1 MSSRILK
8 SLRAHLKGRIK
19 SVPCFSGSFSF
30 VSLVQGIFSAI
41 RAVKNGTA
49 LEKQRKTDDI
59 TAFEISFA
67 TDVSAGGF
75 FMRFRCPF
83 CFYAINAD
91 ESARGYSMTCPSC
104 AKTVM
109 VPVGRFEDGCI
120 IGDFL
125 IKSKIGEGSIG
136 AVYLATQLSLERQ
149 VALKILSPEYSTH
162 KGIND
167 FLNEARAA
175 AKLSH
180 INLVQS
186 FAIGEEDNICYMA
199 MTYITGE
206 TVRKRILRE
215 GRIPVDE
222 SLHIIQQVAEALYY
236 AWEESRLIHRDVK
249 PDNIMITEDGIV
261 KLTDLGLAMQTSEW
275 SKDMEISGSP
285 SYMSPEQ
292 FSGEPLDTRSDIYSL
307 GVTLYQMISGKL
319 PFDAETVR
327 SVAHQHFEEDAV
339 PLNKV
344 DTAVPVPVARLVRKM
359 MAKKPADRYRDMEDL
374 LNEIWTIRQK
384 TAPDRSLVPEIHTIS
399 LKRLDYEMQHES
411 SEAKKNVLKLED
423 EIRERRKYL
432 RILLALIPVALIL
445 GIIVTLYWYGN
456 TPINTSVETRIAQKT
471 AYFKRFANDGS
482 LPLKVIQEEGEKILA
497 EFGKPRSRTQRFML
511 DNIRAIMTEAAYR
524 RSQLENRNLLNSLR
538 NARRDNAAL
547 KAEAESVTVRMKDPD
562 NKAIS
567 AEETARTRK
576 LYEENLK
583 KLNALNATIKSLETE
598 RNALQERVSSLEL
611 TLEENWRD
619 MIRAEIMKLRPQLR
633 LREISALLAVESV
646 QYPRRTGWL
655 NEREQ
660 ENLFLGRI
668 LLDIAESGTKYSA
681 KELPGLG
688 KIIMISSGFIDYQDR
703 DGRVRQM
710 KWNALPTDIAWQ
722 ILSDNPLFTG
732 KEREVRA
739 GLELLKG
746 NLGMAQMANPT
757 DLEVNAMIRIY
768 LQNTVRTM
776 KYMVPDNRNGAK
788 ELYDTAL
795 KVLNGGLE
803 FENMKN
809 NLSAILSL

>member
-1 MSSRILK
+1 
-8 SLRAHLKGRIK
+8 
-19 SVPCFSGSFSF
+19 
-30 VSLVQGIFSAI
+30 
-41 RAVKNGTA
+41 
-49 LEKQRKTDDI
+49 
-59 TAFEISFA
+59 
-67 TDVSAGGF
+67 
-75 FMRFRCPF
+75 
-83 CFYAINAD
+83 
-91 ESARGYSMTCPSC
+91 
-104 AKTVM
+104 M

-149 VALKILSPEYSTH
+149 VALKILSPEYSTQ

-206 TVRKRILRE
+206 TVRKRILRD
-215 GRIPVDE
+215 GKIPVDE

-261 KLTDLGLAMQTSEW
+261 KLTDLGLAIQTSEW
-275 SKDMEISGSP
+275 SKDMDISGSP

-292 FSGEPLDTRSDIYSL
+292 FAGDPLDTRSDIYSL

-319 PFDAETVR
+319 PFDANTVR
-327 SVAHQHFEEDAV
+327 SVAHQHFEEEAV
-339 PLNKV
+339 PLNKL
-344 DTAVPVPVARLVRKM
+344 DSSVPIPVARLVKKM
-359 MAKKPADRYRDMEDL
+359 MEKNPDDRYRDMEDL
-374 LNEIWTIRQK
+374 LNDIWQIRQK

-399 LKRLDYEMQHES
+399 LKRLDYGMQHETT
-411 SEAKKNVLKLED
+411 EAKKNVLKLED

-456 TPINTSVETRIAQKT
+456 TPINTSVETRITQKT
-471 AYFKRFANDGS
+471 AYFKRFADDGS
-482 LPLKVIQEEGEKILA
+482 LPLKVIQEEGEKILD
-497 EFGKPRSRTQRFML
+497 EFGKPRNRIQRLML
-511 DNIRAIMTEAAYR
+511 DNIRAIMTEAAYK
-524 RSQLENRNLLNSLR
+524 RSMIENKNLLNSLR
-538 NARRDNAAL
+538 NARRDTAAL
-547 KAEAESVTVRMKDPD
+547 KAEMETLSIRMKEAE

-567 AEETARTRK
+567 AEETEKTKR

-583 KLNALNATIKSLETE
+583 KVDGLNATVKSLETE
-598 RNALQERVSSLEL
+598 RSALLNRVSSLEL

-619 MIRAEIMKLRPQLR
+619 AIRSEIMKLRPELR

-646 QYPRRTGWL
+646 QYPLRTEWL
-655 NEREQ
+655 NGLEK
-660 ENLFLGRI
+660 ENVFLMRI
-668 LLDIAESGTKYSA
+668 LADIAESGTKYSA

-688 KIIMISSGFIDYQDR
+688 RIIMITSGFLDYQDPEN
-703 DGRVRQM
+703 RVRQI
-710 KWNALPTDIAWQ
+710 KWVQLPTDIAWQ
-722 ILSDNPLFTG
+722 ILSDNPFFSNR
-732 KEREVRA
+732 EPEVRS

-746 NLGMAQMANPT
+746 RLGAAQAANPT
-757 DLEVNAMIRIY
+757 NLEISALIRIY
-768 LQNTVRTM
+768 VQNTARTM
-776 KYMVPDNRNGAK
+776 KYMVPDNREGAGK
-788 ELYDTAL
+788 LYENAL
-795 KVLNGGLE
+795 QILEGGLE
-803 FENMKN
+803 FDSLKAD
-809 NLSAILSL
+809 LAAILSQ

>member
-1 MSSRILK
+1 
-8 SLRAHLKGRIK
+8 
-19 SVPCFSGSFSF
+19 
-30 VSLVQGIFSAI
+30 
-41 RAVKNGTA
+41 
-49 LEKQRKTDDI
+49 
-59 TAFEISFA
+59 
-67 TDVSAGGF
+67 
-75 FMRFRCPF
+75 MRFRCPF
-83 CFYAINAD
+83 CFYAINTD

-149 VALKILSPEYSTH
+149 VALKILSPEYSTQ

-206 TVRKRILRE
+206 TVRKRILRD
-215 GRIPVDE
+215 GKIPVDE

-275 SKDMEISGSP
+275 RKDMEISGSP

-292 FSGEPLDTRSDIYSL
+292 FAGEPLDTRSDIYSL
-307 GVTLYQMISGKL
+307 GVTLYQMIAGKL
-319 PFDAETVR
+319 PFDADTVR
-327 SVAHQHFEEDAV
+327 SVAHQQFEEEAV

-344 DTAVPVPVARLVRKM
+344 DPSVPVPVARLVKKM
-359 MAKKPADRYRDMEDL
+359 MEKNPDDRYRDMEAL
-374 LNEIWTIRQK
+374 LNDIWEIRQK
-384 TAPDRSLVPEIHTIS
+384 TAPDRSLVPEVHTIS
-399 LKRLDYEMQHES
+399 LKRLDYGRQHETT
-411 SEAKKNVLKLED
+411 EAKKNVLKLED

-445 GIIVTLYWYGN
+445 GVIVTLYWYGN
-456 TPINTSVETRIAQKT
+456 TPINTSVETRIMQKT
-471 AYFKRFANDGS
+471 AYFKRFADDGS

-497 EFGKPRSRTQRFML
+497 EFGNPRNRTQRLML
-511 DNIRAIMTEAAYR
+511 DNIRAIMTEAAYQR
-524 RSQLENRNLLNSLR
+524 TMHENKNLLNALR
-538 NARRDNAAL
+538 TSRRDNAVL
-547 KAEAESVTVRMKDPD
+547 KAEAEKLTVRMKEAE

-567 AEETARTRK
+567 AEETARTKK

-583 KLNALNATIKSLETE
+583 KIEALNASIQSLETE
-598 RNALQERVSSLEL
+598 RSALQQRISSLEL

-619 MIRAEIMKLRPQLR
+619 SIRSEIMKLRPQLR

-646 QYPRRTGWL
+646 QYPGRAQWL
-655 NEREQ
+655 NTLEQ
-660 ENLFLGRI
+660 ENSLLQRI
-668 LLDIAESGTKYSA
+668 LADIADSGTKYSA
-681 KELPGLG
+681 KDLPGIG
-688 KIIMISSGFIDYQDR
+688 RIIMISSGFVDYQD
-703 DGRVRQM
+703 DGNRVRQV
-710 KWNALPTDIAWQ
+710 KWTQLPTDTAWR
-722 ILSDNPLFTG
+722 ILSDNPFFSG
-732 KEREVRA
+732 REREVRA

-746 NLGMAQMANPT
+746 CLGAAQAANPT
-757 DLEVNAMIRIY
+757 SLEISAMIRIY
-768 LQNTVRTM
+768 TQDTARAM
-776 KYMVPDNRNGAK
+776 KYMVPDDPDGARA
-788 ELYDTAL
+788 LYDNAL
-795 KVLNGGLE
+795 KILKGGLE
-803 FENMKN
+803 FDSIHSE
-809 NLSAILSL
+809 LSAILSQ

>member
-1 MSSRILK
+1 
-8 SLRAHLKGRIK
+8 
-19 SVPCFSGSFSF
+19 
-30 VSLVQGIFSAI
+30 
-41 RAVKNGTA
+41 
-49 LEKQRKTDDI
+49 
-59 TAFEISFA
+59 
-67 TDVSAGGF
+67 
-75 FMRFRCPF
+75 MRFRCPF
-83 CFYAINAD
+83 CFYAINTD

-149 VALKILSPEYSTH
+149 VALKILSPEYSTQ

-206 TVRKRILRE
+206 TVRKRILRD
-215 GRIPVDE
+215 GKIPVDE

-275 SKDMEISGSP
+275 RKDMEISGSP

-292 FSGEPLDTRSDIYSL
+292 FAGEPLDTRSDIYSL
-307 GVTLYQMISGKL
+307 GVTLYQMIAGKL
-319 PFDAETVR
+319 PFDADTVR
-327 SVAHQHFEEDAV
+327 SVAHQHFEEEAV

-344 DTAVPVPVARLVRKM
+344 DPSVPVPVARLVKKM
-359 MAKKPADRYRDMEDL
+359 MEKNPDDRYRDMEAL
-374 LNEIWTIRQK
+374 LNDIWEIRQK
-384 TAPDRSLVPEIHTIS
+384 TAPDRSLVPEVHTIS
-399 LKRLDYEMQHES
+399 LKRLDYGRQHETT
-411 SEAKKNVLKLED
+411 EAKKNVLKLED

-445 GIIVTLYWYGN
+445 GVIVTLYWYGN
-456 TPINTSVETRIAQKT
+456 TPINTSVETRIMQKT
-471 AYFKRFANDGS
+471 AYFKRFADDGS

-497 EFGKPRSRTQRFML
+497 EFGNPRNRTQRLML
-511 DNIRAIMTEAAYR
+511 DNIRAIMTEAAYQR
-524 RSQLENRNLLNSLR
+524 TMHENKNLLNALR
-538 NARRDNAAL
+538 TSRRDNAVL
-547 KAEAESVTVRMKDPD
+547 KAEAEKLTVRMKEAE

-567 AEETARTRK
+567 AEETARTKK

-583 KLNALNATIKSLETE
+583 KIEALNASIQSLETE
-598 RNALQERVSSLEL
+598 RSALQQRISSLEL

-619 MIRAEIMKLRPQLR
+619 SIRSEIMKLRPQLR

-646 QYPRRTGWL
+646 QYPGRAQWL
-655 NEREQ
+655 NTLEQ
-660 ENLFLGRI
+660 ENSLLQRI
-668 LLDIAESGTKYSA
+668 LADIADSGTKYSA
-681 KELPGLG
+681 KDLPGIG
-688 KIIMISSGFIDYQDR
+688 RIIMISSGFVDYQD
-703 DGRVRQM
+703 DGNRVRQV
-710 KWNALPTDIAWQ
+710 KWTQLPTDTAWR
-722 ILSDNPLFTG
+722 ILSDNPFFSG
-732 KEREVRA
+732 REREVRA

-746 NLGMAQMANPT
+746 CLGAAQAANPT
-757 DLEVNAMIRIY
+757 SLEISAMIRIFT
-768 LQNTVRTM
+768 QDTARAM
-776 KYMVPDNRNGAK
+776 KYMVPDDPDGARA
-788 ELYDTAL
+788 LYDNAL
-795 KVLNGGLE
+795 KILKGGLE
-803 FENMKN
+803 FDSIHSE
-809 NLSAILSL
+809 LSAILSQ

>member
-1 MSSRILK
+1 
-8 SLRAHLKGRIK
+8 
-19 SVPCFSGSFSF
+19 
-30 VSLVQGIFSAI
+30 
-41 RAVKNGTA
+41 
-49 LEKQRKTDDI
+49 
-59 TAFEISFA
+59 
-67 TDVSAGGF
+67 
-75 FMRFRCPF
+75 MRFRCPF

-104 AKTVM
+104 AKTVK

-149 VALKILSPEYSTH
+149 VALKILSPEYSTR

-199 MTYITGE
+199 MTYVTGE
-206 TVRKRILRE
+206 TLRKRILRE

-275 SKDMEISGSP
+275 RKDMDISGSP

-292 FSGEPLDTRSDIYSL
+292 FAGDPLDTRSDIYSL
-307 GVTLYQMISGKL
+307 GITLYQMIAGKL

-327 SVAHQHFEEDAV
+327 SVAHQHFEEEAV

-344 DTAVPVPVARLVRKM
+344 DSSVPLPVARLVRKM
-359 MAKKPADRYRDMEDL
+359 MEKNPDDRYRNMEEL
-374 LNEIWTIRQK
+374 LNDIWKIRQK
-384 TAPDRSLVPEIHTIS
+384 TAPDRSLVPEVHTIS
-399 LKRLDYEMQHES
+399 MKRLDYGMQHETT
-411 SEAKKNVLKLED
+411 EAKKNVLKLED

-456 TPINTSVETRIAQKT
+456 TPINTSVEMRIAQKT
-471 AYFKRFANDGS
+471 AYFRRFADDGS

-497 EFGKPRSRTQRFML
+497 EFGKPRNRAQRLML
-511 DNIRAIMTEAAYR
+511 DNIRAIMTDAAYK
-524 RSQLENRNLLNSLR
+524 RSVLENKNLLNALR
-538 NARRDNAAL
+538 NARRDNAVL
-547 KAEAESVTVRMKDPD
+547 KAEGERLSVRMKEAE
-562 NKAIS
+562 NKAVA
-567 AEETARTRK
+567 AEETARTKK

-583 KLNALNATIKSLETE
+583 KIGNLNTAIQSLERE
-598 RNALQERVSSLEL
+598 RNALQQRISSLEL

-619 MIRAEIMKLRPQLR
+619 GIRMEIMKLRPQQR

-646 QYPRRTGWL
+646 QYPRRAEWL
-655 NEREQ
+655 NTLEQ
-660 ENLFLGRI
+660 ENVLLMRI
-668 LLDIAESGTKYSA
+668 LAEIAESGTQYSA
-681 KELPGLG
+681 KELPGRG
-688 KIIMISSGFIDYQDR
+688 KIIMISSGFIDYQDQ
-703 DGRVRQM
+703 DNRVRQIR
-710 KWNALPTDIAWQ
+710 WDQLPADAAWQ
-722 ILSDNPLFTG
+722 ILSGNPFFSAR
-732 KEREVRA
+732 EREVRA

-746 NLGMAQMANPT
+746 RLGAAQTANPT
-757 DLEVNAMIRIY
+757 DLEISAMIRLY
-768 LQNTVRTM
+768 AQKTARTM
-776 KYMVPDNRNGAK
+776 KYMLPEKRAEARK
-788 ELYDTAL
+788 LYENAL
-795 KVLNGGLE
+795 EVLKGGLE
-803 FENMKN
+803 FDSIKSD
-809 NLSAILSL
+809 LSAILSL

>member
-1 MSSRILK
+1 
-8 SLRAHLKGRIK
+8 
-19 SVPCFSGSFSF
+19 
-30 VSLVQGIFSAI
+30 
-41 RAVKNGTA
+41 
-49 LEKQRKTDDI
+49 
-59 TAFEISFA
+59 
-67 TDVSAGGF
+67 
-75 FMRFRCPF
+75 MRFRCPF
-83 CFYAINAD
+83 CFYAINTD

-149 VALKILSPEYSTH
+149 VALKILSPEYSTQ

-206 TVRKRILRE
+206 TVRKRILRD
-215 GRIPVDE
+215 GKIPVDE

-275 SKDMEISGSP
+275 RKDMEISGSP

-292 FSGEPLDTRSDIYSL
+292 FAGEPLDTRSDIYSL
-307 GVTLYQMISGKL
+307 GVTLYQMIAGKL
-319 PFDAETVR
+319 PFDADTVR
-327 SVAHQHFEEDAV
+327 SVAHQHFEEEAV

-344 DTAVPVPVARLVRKM
+344 DPSVPVPVARLVKKM
-359 MAKKPADRYRDMEDL
+359 MEKNPDDRYRDMEAL
-374 LNEIWTIRQK
+374 LNDIWEIRQK
-384 TAPDRSLVPEIHTIS
+384 TAPDRSLVPEVHTIS
-399 LKRLDYEMQHES
+399 LKRLDYGRQHETT
-411 SEAKKNVLKLED
+411 EAKKNVLKLED

-445 GIIVTLYWYGN
+445 GVIVTLYWYGN
-456 TPINTSVETRIAQKT
+456 TPINTSVETRIMQKT
-471 AYFKRFANDGS
+471 AYFKRFADDGS

-497 EFGKPRSRTQRFML
+497 EFGNPRNRTQRLML
-511 DNIRAIMTEAAYR
+511 DNIRAIMTEAAYQR
-524 RSQLENRNLLNSLR
+524 TMHENKNLLNALR
-538 NARRDNAAL
+538 TSRRDNAVL
-547 KAEAESVTVRMKDPD
+547 KAEAEKLTVRMKEAE

-567 AEETARTRK
+567 AEETARTKK

-583 KLNALNATIKSLETE
+583 KIEALNASIQSLETE
-598 RNALQERVSSLEL
+598 RSALQQRISSLEL

-619 MIRAEIMKLRPQLR
+619 SIRSEIMKLRPQLR

-646 QYPRRTGWL
+646 QYPGRAQWL
-655 NEREQ
+655 NTLEQ
-660 ENLFLGRI
+660 ENSLLQRI
-668 LLDIAESGTKYSA
+668 LADIADSGTKYSA
-681 KELPGLG
+681 KDLPGIG
-688 KIIMISSGFIDYQDR
+688 RIIMISSGFVDYQD
-703 DGRVRQM
+703 DGNRVRQV
-710 KWNALPTDIAWQ
+710 KWTQLPTDTAWR
-722 ILSDNPLFTG
+722 ILSDNPFFSG
-732 KEREVRA
+732 REREVRA

-746 NLGMAQMANPT
+746 SLGAAQAANPT
-757 DLEVNAMIRIY
+757 SLEISAMIRIY
-768 LQNTVRTM
+768 TQDTARVM
-776 KYMVPDNRNGAK
+776 KYMVPDDPDGARA
-788 ELYDTAL
+788 LYDNAL
-795 KVLNGGLE
+795 KILKGGLE
-803 FENMKN
+803 FDSIHSE
-809 NLSAILSL
+809 LSAILSQ

>member
-1 MSSRILK
+1 
-8 SLRAHLKGRIK
+8 
-19 SVPCFSGSFSF
+19 
-30 VSLVQGIFSAI
+30 
-41 RAVKNGTA
+41 
-49 LEKQRKTDDI
+49 
-59 TAFEISFA
+59 
-67 TDVSAGGF
+67 
-75 FMRFRCPF
+75 MRFRCPF

-104 AKTVM
+104 AKTVK

-149 VALKILSPEYSTH
+149 VALKILSPEYSTR

-199 MTYITGE
+199 MTYVTGE
-206 TVRKRILRE
+206 TLRKRILRE

-275 SKDMEISGSP
+275 RKDMDISGSP

-292 FSGEPLDTRSDIYSL
+292 FAGDPLDTRSDIYSL
-307 GVTLYQMISGKL
+307 GITLYQMIAGKL

-327 SVAHQHFEEDAV
+327 SVAHQHFEEEAV

-344 DTAVPVPVARLVRKM
+344 DSSVPLPVARLVRKM
-359 MAKKPADRYRDMEDL
+359 MEKNPDDRYRNMEEL
-374 LNEIWTIRQK
+374 LNDIWKIRQK
-384 TAPDRSLVPEIHTIS
+384 TAPDRSLVPEVHTIS
-399 LKRLDYEMQHES
+399 MKRLDYGMQHETT
-411 SEAKKNVLKLED
+411 EAKKNVLKLED

-456 TPINTSVETRIAQKT
+456 TPINTSVEMRIAQKT
-471 AYFKRFANDGS
+471 AYFRRFADDGS

-497 EFGKPRSRTQRFML
+497 EFGKPRNRAQRLML
-511 DNIRAIMTEAAYR
+511 DNIRAIMTDAAYK
-524 RSQLENRNLLNSLR
+524 RSVLENKNLLNALR
-538 NARRDNAAL
+538 NARRDNAVL
-547 KAEAESVTVRMKDPD
+547 KAEGERLSVRMKEAE
-562 NKAIS
+562 NKAVA
-567 AEETARTRK
+567 AEETARTKK

-583 KLNALNATIKSLETE
+583 KICNLNTAIQSLERE
-598 RNALQERVSSLEL
+598 RNALQQRISSLEL

-619 MIRAEIMKLRPQLR
+619 GIRMEIMKLRPQQR

-646 QYPRRTGWL
+646 QYPRRAEWL
-655 NEREQ
+655 NTLEQ
-660 ENLFLGRI
+660 ENVLLMRI
-668 LLDIAESGTKYSA
+668 LAEIAESGTQYSA

-688 KIIMISSGFIDYQDR
+688 KIIMISSGFIDYQDQ
-703 DGRVRQM
+703 DNRVRQIR
-710 KWNALPTDIAWQ
+710 WDQLPADAAWQ
-722 ILSDNPLFTG
+722 ILSGNPFFSAR
-732 KEREVRA
+732 EREVRA

-746 NLGMAQMANPT
+746 RLGAAQTANPT
-757 DLEVNAMIRIY
+757 DLEISAMIRLY
-768 LQNTVRTM
+768 AQKTARTM
-776 KYMVPDNRNGAK
+776 KYMLPEKRAEARK
-788 ELYDTAL
+788 LYENAL
-795 KVLNGGLE
+795 EVLKGGLE
-803 FENMKN
+803 FDSIKSD
-809 NLSAILSL
+809 LSAILSL

>member
-1 MSSRILK
+1 
-8 SLRAHLKGRIK
+8 
-19 SVPCFSGSFSF
+19 
-30 VSLVQGIFSAI
+30 
-41 RAVKNGTA
+41 
-49 LEKQRKTDDI
+49 
-59 TAFEISFA
+59 
-67 TDVSAGGF
+67 
-75 FMRFRCPF
+75 MRFRCPF
-83 CFYAINAD
+83 CFYAINTD

-149 VALKILSPEYSTH
+149 VALKILSPEYSTQ

-206 TVRKRILRE
+206 TVRKRILRD
-215 GRIPVDE
+215 GKIPVDE

-275 SKDMEISGSP
+275 RKDMDISGSP

-292 FSGEPLDTRSDIYSL
+292 FAGEPLDTRSDIYSL
-307 GVTLYQMISGKL
+307 GVTLYQMIAGKL
-319 PFDAETVR
+319 PFDADTVR
-327 SVAHQHFEEDAV
+327 SVAHQHFEEEAV

-344 DTAVPVPVARLVRKM
+344 DSSVPVPVARLVKKM
-359 MAKKPADRYRDMEDL
+359 MEKNPDDRYRDMEAL
-374 LNEIWTIRQK
+374 LNDIWEIRQK
-384 TAPDRSLVPEIHTIS
+384 TAPDRSLVPEVHTIS
-399 LKRLDYEMQHES
+399 LKRLDYGMQHETT
-411 SEAKKNVLKLED
+411 EAKKNVLKLED

-445 GIIVTLYWYGN
+445 GVIVTLYWYGN
-456 TPINTSVETRIAQKT
+456 TPINTSVETRIMQKT
-471 AYFKRFANDGS
+471 AYFKRFADDGS

-497 EFGKPRSRTQRFML
+497 EFGNPRNRTQRLML
-511 DNIRAIMTEAAYR
+511 DNIRAIMTEAAYQR
-524 RSQLENRNLLNSLR
+524 AMHENKNLLNALR
-538 NARRDNAAL
+538 TSRRDNAVL
-547 KAEAESVTVRMKDPD
+547 KAEAEKLTVRMKEAE
-562 NKAIS
+562 NKAIA
-567 AEETARTRK
+567 AEETARTKK

-583 KLNALNATIKSLETE
+583 KVDALNSSIQSLETE
-598 RNALQERVSSLEL
+598 RSALQQRISSLEL

-619 MIRAEIMKLRPQLR
+619 SIRAEIMKLRPQLR

-646 QYPRRTGWL
+646 RYPGRLQWL
-655 NEREQ
+655 NTQEQ
-660 ENLFLGRI
+660 DNVLLQRI
-668 LLDIAESGTKYSA
+668 LADIAESGTKYSA
-681 KELPGLG
+681 KELPGIG
-688 KIIMISSGFIDYQDR
+688 RIIMISSGFIDYQDPEN
-703 DGRVRQM
+703 RVRQIQ
-710 KWNALPTDIAWQ
+710 WQQLPTDAAWR
-722 ILSDNPLFTG
+722 ILSDNPFFSTR
-732 KEREVRA
+732 EREIRA

-746 NLGMAQMANPT
+746 NLGAAQTANPT
-757 DLEVNAMIRIY
+757 SLEISAMIRIY
-768 LQNTVRTM
+768 TQETVRTM
-776 KYMVPDNRNGAK
+776 KYMIPDNRKGA
-788 ELYDTAL
+788 ENLYETAL
-795 KVLNGGLE
+795 KVLSGGLE
-803 FENMKN
+803 FDSIKAD
-809 NLSAILSL
+809 LSAILAQ

>member
-1 MSSRILK
+1 
-8 SLRAHLKGRIK
+8 
-19 SVPCFSGSFSF
+19 
-30 VSLVQGIFSAI
+30 
-41 RAVKNGTA
+41 
-49 LEKQRKTDDI
+49 
-59 TAFEISFA
+59 
-67 TDVSAGGF
+67 
-75 FMRFRCPF
+75 MRFRCPF

-91 ESARGYSMTCPSC
+91 ESTRGYSMTCPSC
-104 AKTVM
+104 AKTVK

-149 VALKILSPEYSTH
+149 VALKILSPEYSTR

-199 MTYITGE
+199 MTYVTGE
-206 TVRKRILRE
+206 TLRKRILRE

-275 SKDMEISGSP
+275 RKDMDISGSP

-292 FSGEPLDTRSDIYSL
+292 FAGDPLDTRSDIYSL
-307 GVTLYQMISGKL
+307 GITLYQMIAGKL

-327 SVAHQHFEEDAV
+327 SVAHQHFEEEAV

-344 DTAVPVPVARLVRKM
+344 DSSVPLPVARLVRKM
-359 MAKKPADRYRDMEDL
+359 MEKNPDDRYRNMEEL
-374 LNEIWTIRQK
+374 LNDIWKIRQK
-384 TAPDRSLVPEIHTIS
+384 TAPDRSLVPEVHTIS
-399 LKRLDYEMQHES
+399 LKRLDYGMQHETT
-411 SEAKKNVLKLED
+411 EAKKNVLKLED

-445 GIIVTLYWYGN
+445 GVIVTLYWYGN
-456 TPINTSVETRIAQKT
+456 TPINTSVEMRIAQKT
-471 AYFKRFANDGS
+471 AYFKRFADDGS

-497 EFGKPRSRTQRFML
+497 EFGKPRNRTQRLML
-511 DNIRAIMTEAAYR
+511 DNIRSIMTDAAYR
-524 RSQLENRNLLNSLR
+524 RSRLENQNLLNALK

-547 KAEAESVTVRMKDPD
+547 KAEGERLSVRMKEAE
-562 NKAIS
+562 NKAVA
-567 AEETARTRK
+567 AEETARTKK

-583 KLNALNATIKSLETE
+583 KLDTLNTAIQSLERE
-598 RNALQERVSSLEL
+598 RNALQQRISSLEL

-619 MIRAEIMKLRPQLR
+619 GIRMEIMKLRPQLR

-646 QYPRRTGWL
+646 QYPRRADWL
-655 NEREQ
+655 NTLEQ
-660 ENLFLGRI
+660 ENVFLMRI
-668 LLDIAESGTKYSA
+668 LGDIAESGTQYSA

-688 KIIMISSGFIDYQDR
+688 KIIMISSGFIDYQDHEN
-703 DGRVRQM
+703 RVRQM
-710 KWNALPTDIAWQ
+710 KWDQLPADAAWR
-722 ILSDNPLFTG
+722 ILSGNPAFSTR
-732 KEREVRA
+732 EREVRA

-746 NLGMAQMANPT
+746 KLGAAQTANPT
-757 DLEVNAMIRIY
+757 NLEISAMIRIY
-768 LQNTVRTM
+768 AQNTARTM
-776 KYMVPDNRNGAK
+776 KYMLPEKRAEAEK
-788 ELYDTAL
+788 LYENAL
-795 KVLNGGLE
+795 EILKGGLE
-803 FENMKN
+803 FDSIKSD
-809 NLSAILSL
+809 LSAILSP

>member
-1 MSSRILK
+1 
-8 SLRAHLKGRIK
+8 
-19 SVPCFSGSFSF
+19 
-30 VSLVQGIFSAI
+30 
-41 RAVKNGTA
+41 
-49 LEKQRKTDDI
+49 
-59 TAFEISFA
+59 
-67 TDVSAGGF
+67 
-75 FMRFRCPF
+75 MRFRCPF

-104 AKTVM
+104 AKTVK

-149 VALKILSPEYSTH
+149 VALKILSPEYSTR

-199 MTYITGE
+199 MTYVTGE
-206 TVRKRILRE
+206 TLRKRILRE

-275 SKDMEISGSP
+275 RKDMDISGSP

-292 FSGEPLDTRSDIYSL
+292 FAGDPLDTRSDIYSL
-307 GVTLYQMISGKL
+307 GITLYQMIAGKL

-327 SVAHQHFEEDAV
+327 SVAHQHFEEEAV

-344 DTAVPVPVARLVRKM
+344 DSSVPLPVARLVRKM
-359 MAKKPADRYRDMEDL
+359 MEKNPDDRYRNMEEL
-374 LNEIWTIRQK
+374 LNDIWKIRQK
-384 TAPDRSLVPEIHTIS
+384 TAPDRSLVPEVHTIS
-399 LKRLDYEMQHES
+399 MKRLDYGMQHETT
-411 SEAKKNVLKLED
+411 EAKKNVLKLED

-456 TPINTSVETRIAQKT
+456 TPINTSVEMRIAQKT
-471 AYFKRFANDGS
+471 AYFRRFADDGS

-497 EFGKPRSRTQRFML
+497 EFGKPRNRAQRLML
-511 DNIRAIMTEAAYR
+511 DNIRAIMTDAAYK
-524 RSQLENRNLLNSLR
+524 RSVLENKNLLNALR
-538 NARRDNAAL
+538 NARRDNAVL
-547 KAEAESVTVRMKDPD
+547 KAEGERLSVRMKEAE
-562 NKAIS
+562 NKAVA
-567 AEETARTRK
+567 AEETVRTKK

-583 KLNALNATIKSLETE
+583 KIGNLNTAIQSLERE
-598 RNALQERVSSLEL
+598 RNALQQRISSLEL

-619 MIRAEIMKLRPQLR
+619 GIRMEIMKLRPQQR

-646 QYPRRTGWL
+646 QYPRRAEWL
-655 NEREQ
+655 NTLEQ
-660 ENLFLGRI
+660 ENVLLMRI
-668 LLDIAESGTKYSA
+668 LAEIAESGTQYSA

-688 KIIMISSGFIDYQDR
+688 KIIMISSGFIDYQDQ
-703 DGRVRQM
+703 DNRVRQIR
-710 KWNALPTDIAWQ
+710 WDQLPADAAWQ
-722 ILSDNPLFTG
+722 ILSGNPFFSAR
-732 KEREVRA
+732 EREVRA

-746 NLGMAQMANPT
+746 RLGAAQTANPT
-757 DLEVNAMIRIY
+757 DLEISAMIRLY
-768 LQNTVRTM
+768 AQKTARTM
-776 KYMVPDNRNGAK
+776 KYMLPEKRAEARK
-788 ELYDTAL
+788 LYENAL
-795 KVLNGGLE
+795 EVLKGGLE
-803 FENMKN
+803 FDSIKSD
-809 NLSAILSL
+809 LSAILSL

>member
-1 MSSRILK
+1 
-8 SLRAHLKGRIK
+8 
-19 SVPCFSGSFSF
+19 
-30 VSLVQGIFSAI
+30 
-41 RAVKNGTA
+41 
-49 LEKQRKTDDI
+49 
-59 TAFEISFA
+59 
-67 TDVSAGGF
+67 
-75 FMRFRCPF
+75 MRFRCPF
-83 CFYAINAD
+83 CFYAINTD

-149 VALKILSPEYSTH
+149 VALKILSPEYSTQ

-206 TVRKRILRE
+206 TVRKRILRD
-215 GRIPVDE
+215 GKIPVDE

-275 SKDMEISGSP
+275 RKDMEISGSP

-292 FSGEPLDTRSDIYSL
+292 FAGEPLDTRSDIYSL
-307 GVTLYQMISGKL
+307 GVTLYQMIAGKL
-319 PFDAETVR
+319 PFDADTVR
-327 SVAHQHFEEDAV
+327 SVAHQHFEEEAV

-344 DTAVPVPVARLVRKM
+344 DPSVPVPVARLVKKM
-359 MAKKPADRYRDMEDL
+359 MEKNPDDRYRDMEAL
-374 LNEIWTIRQK
+374 LNDIWEIRQK
-384 TAPDRSLVPEIHTIS
+384 TAPDRSLVPEVHTIS
-399 LKRLDYEMQHES
+399 LKRLDYGRQHETT
-411 SEAKKNVLKLED
+411 EAKKNVLKLED

-445 GIIVTLYWYGN
+445 GVIVTLYWYGN
-456 TPINTSVETRIAQKT
+456 TPINTSVETRIMQKT
-471 AYFKRFANDGS
+471 AYFKRFADDGS

-497 EFGKPRSRTQRFML
+497 EFGNPRNRTQRLML
-511 DNIRAIMTEAAYR
+511 DNIRAIMTEAAYQR
-524 RSQLENRNLLNSLR
+524 TMHENKNLLNALR
-538 NARRDNAAL
+538 TSRRDNAVL
-547 KAEAESVTVRMKDPD
+547 KAEAEKLTVRMKEAE

-567 AEETARTRK
+567 AEETARTKK

-583 KLNALNATIKSLETE
+583 KIEALNASIQSLETE
-598 RNALQERVSSLEL
+598 RSALQQRISSLEL

-619 MIRAEIMKLRPQLR
+619 SIRSEIMKLRPQLR

-646 QYPRRTGWL
+646 QYPGRAQWL
-655 NEREQ
+655 NTLEQ
-660 ENLFLGRI
+660 ENSLLQRI
-668 LLDIAESGTKYSA
+668 LADIADSGTKYSA
-681 KELPGLG
+681 KDLPGIG
-688 KIIMISSGFIDYQDR
+688 RIIMISSGFVDYQD
-703 DGRVRQM
+703 DGNRVRQV
-710 KWNALPTDIAWQ
+710 KWTQLPTDTAWR
-722 ILSDNPLFTG
+722 ILSDNPFFSG
-732 KEREVRA
+732 REREVRA

-746 NLGMAQMANPT
+746 SLGAAQAANPT
-757 DLEVNAMIRIY
+757 SLEISAMIRIY
-768 LQNTVRTM
+768 TQDTARAM
-776 KYMVPDNRNGAK
+776 KYMVPDDPDGARA
-788 ELYDTAL
+788 LYDNAL
-795 KVLNGGLE
+795 KILKGGLE
-803 FENMKN
+803 FDSIHSE
-809 NLSAILSL
+809 LSAILSQ